1 MQIARQT
8 YIKIYDG
15 NSSWNELLVRVDHST
30 QYIASSA
37 NEMYVSFST
46 NNKIRT
52 GFFAEI
58 HQTLAQDRDP
68 LATFCT
74 ESNPCKANEGHCYH
88 VRQCQKGLQ
97 CGRKNCPAALG
108 YDNDTNCCYELCND
122 WLDLKNGVLISVGY
136 TNNHGYHRN
145 TECSWTINAA
155 HQNQS
160 VRLHFEDFKV
170 SIIRTRVLFLFCQA
184 TSSFKNDK

>member
-1 MQIARQT
+1 M
-8 YIKIYDG
+8 
-15 NSSWNELLVRVDHST
+15 VRVDHST
-30 QYIASSA
+30 QIITSSA
-37 NEMYVSFST
+37 NEMHVTFSSD
-46 NNKIRT
+46 NKVAT

-58 HQTLAQDRDP
+58 HQTLAQERDP

-122 WLDLKNGVLISVGY
+122 WLDLENGDLTSFGY
-136 TNNHGYHRN
+136 TNNYGYPRN

-155 HQNQS
+155 HQNQI
-160 VRLHFEDFKV
+160 VRLQFEDFKV
-170 SIIRTRVLFLFCQA
+170 SIIRM
-184 TSSFKNDK
+184 TSYSFKTINVD